1 MSTLATNAITD
12 ASGGNTTT
20 INNYT
25 PTESNMAGRNK
36 IINGDMR
43 IDQRNAGAA
52 VTANASYPVDRWI
65 VYSPAGS
72 FSAQQSTSIIP
83 ESHTN
88 SLGFTV
94 VSAGSPSGAQG
105 ANLGQYIE
113 GFNVSDLGW
122 GSAAAKTVTVSF
134 WVRASIAGTYCFA
147 VQNNAADRSYVS
159 EYTVSSANIWQQIN
173 ITIAGD
179 TTGTWL
185 TTNGAGLKLW
195 WDFNSG
201 SDNSTGSADTWLA
214 GSKKRTTNQTN
225 LVGTS
230 GATFYITGVQLEA
243 GSVATPFEHRQ
254 YGQEL
259 ALCQRYLPAYSGD
272 TCFSGQAYS
281 SSGIIV
287 NVYFPVQTRVS
298 PTGVTVSS
306 VSNFTAWNAGT
317 SVAGTPTAITFN
329 RASKM
334 TGTIEAYGYSNA
346 NLVAGYATSLV
357 FGSGAQLLFTG
368 CEL

>member
-1 MSTLATNAITD
+1 MSIIKVD
-12 ASGGNTTT
+12 AVVNESGGATAT
-20 INNYT
+20 INGYT
-25 PTESNMAGRNK
+25 PTESNMAGRNR
-36 IINGDMR
+36 IINGDMK

-72 FSAQQSTSIIP
+72 FSAQKSTSIIP

-94 VSAGSPSGAQG
+94 VSAGSPSGTQG

-147 VQNNAADRSYVS
+147 VQNNAVDRSYVS

-243 GSVATPFEHRQ
+243 GSVATPFERRF

-259 ALCQRYLPAYSGD
+259 ALCQRYYQQIGSVTGVASQATAFVAAVQFFVPMRTTPTVSATAVLSITDTFAADFTQSSISVSFVNGNRVNNLGGNFNMPNFSGMTTGRVHVSVPTAYSN
-272 TCFSGQAYS
+272 
-281 SSGIIV
+281 GIV
-287 NVYFPVQTRVS
+287 VVS
-298 PTGVTVSS
+298 
-306 VSNFTAWNAGT
+306 A
-317 SVAGTPTAITFN
+317 
-329 RASKM
+329 
-334 TGTIEAYGYSNA
+334 
-346 NLVAGYATSLV
+346 
-357 FGSGAQLLFTG
+357 
-368 CEL
+368 EL

>member
-1 MSTLATNAITD
+1 MTTAYSGDGITFPDNSVQATAPRVGMVN
-12 ASGGNTTT
+12 
-20 INNYT
+20 
-25 PTESNMAGRNK
+25 R

-72 FSAQQSTSIIP
+72 FSAQKSTSIIP

-94 VSAGSPSGAQG
+94 VSAGSPSGGQG

-122 GSAAAKTVTVSF
+122 GSASAKTVTVSF

-147 VQNNAADRSYVS
+147 VQNNAVDRSYVS
-159 EYTVSSANIWQQIN
+159 EYTVSSANIWQQVN
-173 ITIAGD
+173 VTIAGD

-214 GSKKRTTNQTN
+214 GGKKRTTNQTN

-230 GATFYITGVQLEA
+230 GATFYITGVQLEK
-243 GSVATPFEHRQ
+243 GSTATDFEYVDYSRQ
-254 YGQEL
+254 LQM
-259 ALCQRYLPAYSGD
+259 CQRYTTLIGN
-272 TCFSGQAYS
+272 YS
-281 SSGIIV
+281 SSGGI
-287 NVYFPVQTRVS
+287 
-298 PTGVTVSS
+298 
-306 VSNFTAWNAGT
+306 
-317 SVAGTPTAITFN
+317 SVANGSCNGGSAVWRARVPMQVPMRANPTVTF
-329 RASKM
+329 
-334 TGTIEAYGYSNA
+334 T
-346 NLVAGYATSLV
+346 NLVAGV
-357 FGSGAQLLFTG
+357 PGSGTQTVTAIGATYMTASLNALELDFNTGGTVGSVGQTGSIFTNSGGSASYLLVNA
-368 CEL
+368 EL